1 MEREQILKEINVIF
15 IDILDNEDIVLTD
28 ETKASD
34 VDGWDSLTHIQLVV
48 ALENHFGI
56 RFTTME
62 IQGWENVGAILD
74 CISSKC

>member
-1 MEREQILKEINVIF
+1 MERNKILKDINTIF
-15 IDILDNEDIVLTD
+15 IDVLDDEDIVLTE

-48 ALENHFGI
+48 DFENHFGI

-62 IQGWENVGAILD
+62 IQGWKNVGDIVD
-74 CISSKC
+74 SISSK